1 MSQENIDIQ
10 RHILKKLYKIRA
22 MGAKHFRIDNLV
34 SGVPSHVR
42 GTLKKE
48 IENLIRK
55 DYIRL
60 YNRSKGAL
68 HLNLDKLPEILEF
81 LEQTREAN
89 P

>member
-1 MSQENIDIQ
+1 
-10 RHILKKLYKIRA
+10 
-22 MGAKHFRIDNLV
+22 MGAKHFRIDNLT

-42 GTLKKE
+42 GEVKKE

-55 DYIRL
+55 DYIRW

-68 HLNLDKLPEILEF
+68 HLNLDKLPEIIEF
-81 LEQTREAN
+81 LQLDRGTN